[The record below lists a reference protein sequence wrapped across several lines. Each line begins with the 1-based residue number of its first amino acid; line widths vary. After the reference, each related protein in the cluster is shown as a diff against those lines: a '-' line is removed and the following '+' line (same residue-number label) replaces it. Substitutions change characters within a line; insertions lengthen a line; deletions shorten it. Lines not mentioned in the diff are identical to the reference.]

1 MSAEDRWLVLIDES
15 ADAEVYRIGALV
27 MAAGQRRLLRADL
40 DAVMARAEREFGI
53 AATTELHGFEIYQ
66 GHGPWRALQ
75 PFERIQVYRW
85 ALEAIA
91 FRTDALLFESVNRSA
106 FRSRYA
112 GPHRSEHEEALHR
125 IFDVVQARAVEQR
138 QAAFV
143 YADQCRFAASVVRS
157 LEESRQLR
165 ESGRAGSR
173 LDRILRIV
181 FVDSAANR
189 QIQAVDLVTYL
200 KQRIA
205 SDRDRDRARVARANA
220 RLWDT
225 VADKVAHDR
234 TWP

>member
-1 MSAEDRWLVLIDES
+1 MC
-15 ADAEVYRIGALV
+15 
-27 MAAGQRRLLRADL
+27 
-40 DAVMARAEREFGI
+40 
-53 AATTELHGFEIYQ
+53 
-66 GHGPWRALQ
+66 
-75 PFERIQVYRW
+75 
-85 ALEAIA
+85 
-91 FRTDALLFESVNRSA
+91 RS
-106 FRSRYA
+106 
-112 GPHRSEHEEALHR
+112 G
-125 IFDVVQARAVEQR
+125 
-138 QAAFV
+138 
-143 YADQCRFAASVVRS
+143 
-157 LEESRQLR
+157 
-165 ESGRAGSR
+165 SGRAGSR